1 MEKFYIMVNN
11 QQEGPFTKE
20 EIISKGFSDTSYIYN
35 KSLGGWKK
43 ISEVSYFTSF
53 NINENTKESGESKEI
68 QKTQNKSR
76 FSESSLSEQ
85 DNSSD
90 LKVPTNLNLKGI
102 FSLFKASNF
111 SKAHSELKNN
121 NLLPQA
127 RLLKQAKRNG
137 YQVNSRHQRDLEVTM
152 LKSQN
157 VGILAALTSAGRFNQ
172 AKEICLNNDLE
183 KGANFFNFY
192 IDLYGY
198 YVKNY
203 NEL

>member
-11 QQEGPFTKE
+11 QQEGPFTKK

-43 ISEVSYFTSF
+43 ISEVSYFSSY
-53 NINENTKESGESKEI
+53 NIIENIKESGESDEMHKI
-68 QKTQNKSR
+68 QNESKS
-76 FSESSLSEQ
+76 SESNLDGK

-90 LKVPTNLNLKGI
+90 LKVSSNLNLKGV
-102 FSLFKASNF
+102 FSLFKASSF

-127 RLLKQAKRNG
+127 TLLKQAKRNG
-137 YQVNSRHQRDLEVTM
+137 YQVNSRQQRDLEISM

-157 VGILAALTSAGRFNQ
+157 IGILAALTSIGRFTQ
-172 AKEICLNNDLE
+172 AKDICISNDLE
-183 KGANFFNFY
+183 KGAIFFDFY
-192 IDLYGY
+192 IDLYGQY
-198 YVKNY
+198 IKTQN
-203 NEL
+203 NI

>member
-11 QQEGPFTKE
+11 QQEGPFTKK

-43 ISEVSYFTSF
+43 ISEVSYFSSY
-53 NINENTKESGESKEI
+53 NIIENIKESGESDEMHKI
-68 QKTQNKSR
+68 QNESKS
-76 FSESSLSEQ
+76 SESNLDGK

-90 LKVPTNLNLKGI
+90 LKVSSNLNLKGV
-102 FSLFKASNF
+102 FSLFKASSF

-127 RLLKQAKRNG
+127 TLLKQAKRNG
-137 YQVNSRHQRDLEVTM
+137 YQVNSRQQRDLEISM

-157 VGILAALTSAGRFNQ
+157 IGILAALTSIGRFTQ
-172 AKEICLNNDLE
+172 AKEICISNDLE
-183 KGANFFNFY
+183 KGAIFFDFY
-192 IDLYGY
+192 IDLYGQY
-198 YVKNY
+198 IKTQN
-203 NEL
+203 NI

>member
-20 EIISKGFSDTSYIYN
+20 EIISKGFSDTLYIYN

-183 KGANFFNFY
+183 KGANFFHFY

>member
-11 QQEGPFTKE
+11 QQEGPFTKK

-43 ISEVSYFTSF
+43 ISEVSYFSSY
-53 NINENTKESGESKEI
+53 NIIENIKESGESDEMHKI
-68 QKTQNKSR
+68 QNESKS
-76 FSESSLSEQ
+76 SESNLDGK

-90 LKVPTNLNLKGI
+90 LKVLTNLNLKGV
-102 FSLFKASNF
+102 FSLFKASSF

-127 RLLKQAKRNG
+127 TLLKQAKRNG
-137 YQVNSRHQRDLEVTM
+137 YQVNSRQQRDLEISM

-157 VGILAALTSAGRFNQ
+157 IGILAALTSIGRFTQ
-172 AKEICLNNDLE
+172 AKDICISNDLE
-183 KGANFFNFY
+183 KGAIFFDFY
-192 IDLYGY
+192 IDLYGQY
-198 YVKNY
+198 IKTQN
-203 NEL
+203 NI